1 MNITNK
7 TVLITGGGSGIGF
20 AIAKTLSEKNN
31 KVIITGRSEA
41 RLKEAVAKLNNV
53 SYFVTDVTKEDDVT
67 KLVSYLN
74 EQHPALDVLINNAGQ
89 AFVYEL
95 GETPAYENASAEIQ
109 TNYLS
114 VIRLTDKLLP
124 ALKEKAEAAIVN
136 VTSVL
141 AIAPSNDLPT
151 YSATKAALHS
161 YTQALR
167 YSLANT
173 GIKVFELYPP
183 LVNTEF
189 SAEVGGANGI
199 PPQQVADELLQ
210 AFESD
215 TFDVRVG
222 FTAQFW
228 DAYLKNPEEAF
239 KALNARR

>member
-1 MNITNK
+1 
-7 TVLITGGGSGIGF
+7 L
-20 AIAKTLSEKNN
+20 
-31 KVIITGRSEA
+31 
-41 RLKEAVAKLNNV
+41 
-53 SYFVTDVTKEDDVT
+53 D
-67 KLVSYLN
+67 
-74 EQHPALDVLINNAGQ
+74 EQHPTLDVLINNAGQ
-89 AFVYEL
+89 AFAYEL
-95 GETPAYENASAEIQ
+95 NETPAYENAIAEIQ

-141 AIAPSNDLPT
+141 AIAPSHDLPT

-183 LVNTEF
+183 LVNTEL
-189 SAEVGGANGI
+189 SAGIGGENGI
-199 PPQQVADELLQ
+199 PPQQVADEFIQ
-210 AFESD
+210 GVEADS
-215 TFDVRVG
+215 FDIRVG
-222 FTAQFW
+222 FAAQFW
-228 DAYLKNPEEAF
+228 DAHLKNPDEAF